1 MKPIPSPNSPV
12 LDNPIW
18 NALITGSSD
27 HALGN
32 DRVRYMQRDKG
43 LFVGFET
50 YSAAEWLDLDG
61 WFPPHSQI
69 ILFTAQEIP
78 IPSTWKIHA
87 HRPLLQMVYETIDA
101 PAPGK
106 GPRAVP
112 LADKDIPAMLD
123 LTARTN
129 PGPFFSKTIDL
140 GYYEGVF
147 EEDRLVA
154 MTGQRLRPDPYVEV
168 SAVCTDP
175 DFAGKGLAAE
185 LVANQV
191 NCILTE
197 SKIPFLHVNT
207 TNLGAIKLYEKVGFR
222 VRREIWV
229 YFLEKI

>member
-1 MKPIPSPNSPV
+1 MNSIPSNSRV

-43 LFVGFET
+43 LFVGFQT

-61 WFPPHSQI
+61 WFPSQSQI
-69 ILFTAQEIP
+69 ILFTAEEIP
-78 IPSTWKIHA
+78 IPANWEIKA
-87 HRPLLQMVYETIDA
+87 HRPLFQMVYEPTDSAA
-101 PAPGK
+101 PKRGSR
-106 GPRAVP
+106 GMP
-112 LADKDIPAMLD
+112 LVDKDIPAMLD

-129 PGPFFSKTIDL
+129 PGPFFPKTIEL

-147 EEDRLVA
+147 EADKLVA

-168 SAVCTDP
+168 SAVCTDA
-175 DFAGKGLAAE
+175 DFTGKGLAAE

-191 NCILTE
+191 SCILAE
-197 SKIPFLHVNT
+197 SKIPFLHVNS
-207 TNLGAIKLYEKVGFR
+207 TNYGAIKLYEKQGFR
-222 VRREIWV
+222 LRREIRV
-229 YFLEKI
+229 YFLEKS